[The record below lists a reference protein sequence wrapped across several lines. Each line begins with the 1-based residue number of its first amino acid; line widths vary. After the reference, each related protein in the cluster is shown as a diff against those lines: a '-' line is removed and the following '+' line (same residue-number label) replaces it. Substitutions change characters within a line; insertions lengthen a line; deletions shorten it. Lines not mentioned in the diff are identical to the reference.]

1 MSDSSQKRLDA
12 RTLVGMAVV
21 ASVAAVL
28 FLTFGTK
35 ANGSDDAKTEA
46 KGDEKQVNENNPI
59 VVIETTEGT
68 IKARLF
74 EDKVPK
80 TVENFVELVNKE
92 FYDGIIFHRV
102 IKDFMVQTGCP
113 KGNGT
118 GGREDKGLPS
128 KVLKDEFHPSLR
140 HNKPGLLSMANA
152 GPNTGDTQFFITT
165 AECDWLDDK
174 HAIFGE
180 VIEGMDVLRKIE
192 NTPVSGSRQSPKPVK
207 EIKMIKVR
215 MAEKETK

>member
-1 MSDSSQKRLDA
+1 MAVGNREGFDL
-12 RTLVGMAVV
+12 RTVVGLGVVAVV
-21 ASVAAVL
+21 AAAM
-28 FLTFGTK
+28 FLTFGPT
-35 ANGSDDAKTEA
+35 ANGSDDKKEA
-46 KGDEKQVNENNPI
+46 KGEAKDVNDNNPI

-165 AECDWLDDK
+165 AKCEWLDDK

-192 NTPVSGSRQSPKPVK
+192 NTPVSGSRNSPRPVK
-207 EIKMIKVR
+207 DIKMTKVR
-215 MAEKETK
+215 IERNEK